1 MESTEKSLLKRS
13 KNQQTQTRE
22 QNKLKP
28 LVASSSECNSGHI
41 GHIAKAQGLLCLS
54 QTLSLVQ

>member
-1 MESTEKSLLKRS
+1 MESTEKSLSKTS

-28 LVASSSECNSGHI
+28 LVASSSEWNSGD
-41 GHIAKAQGLLCLS
+41 IAKAQGLSSLS
-54 QTLSLVQ
+54 QTLSLAQ